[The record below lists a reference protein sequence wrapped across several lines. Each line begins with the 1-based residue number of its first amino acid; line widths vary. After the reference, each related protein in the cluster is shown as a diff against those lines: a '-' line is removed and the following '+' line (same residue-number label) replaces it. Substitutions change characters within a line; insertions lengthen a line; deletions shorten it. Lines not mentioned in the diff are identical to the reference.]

1 MSEDL
6 KEGNIYRWRWADAE
20 RDAQCGPFQSYHCCS
35 QLAVVTNG
43 KLMDTYWHGSDNKVL
58 DPASV
63 SLTLLGNKADLIE
76 IRTWEI
82 PYYRRED
89 IIDMRHSN
97 NSSGPIYLRKGA
109 ARDAETMLELIEHRL
124 VQTRRDIESSKR
136 RIELLTA
143 QAAQVREGKL
153 NEVYL

>member
-6 KEGNIYRWRWADAE
+6 KEGNIYFWRWADAE
-20 RDAQCGPFQSYHCCS
+20 RDAQCGPYQSYHCCS

-63 SLTLLGNKADLIE
+63 SLTLLGNKDDLVE
-76 IRTWEI
+76 IREWDI
-82 PYYRRED
+82 HYYRRED
-89 IIDMRHSN
+89 IIDMRHPN

-109 ARDAETMLELIEHRL
+109 ERDAETMLEVIEHRL
-124 VQTRRDIESSKR
+124 EQIRRDIEFGR
-136 RIELLTA
+136 HRIELLTA
-143 QAAQVREGKL
+143 QAAQVRAG
-153 NEVYL
+153 NFSEVYL